1 MARIT
6 REVRAAVLRAIEE
19 QAPALGS
26 PTVEAEHLLLAL
38 AADRGRPAGRLLA
51 EVGLDPDGLRAA
63 LDHETERSLAAVGVR
78 LADFPL
84 PDAPGAPRRTPK
96 LATSAKTALERAV
109 RVASAHGDR
118 HVAGAHLLLG
128 VMRAELGTVP
138 RALDAA
144 GVDRVALAT
153 RAERLI
159 A

>member
-6 REVRAAVLRAIEE
+6 GEVRAAVLRAIQE

-38 AADRGRPAGRLLA
+38 AADRAGPAGRLLA

-78 LADFPL
+78 LADFAL
-84 PDAPGAPRRTPK
+84 PDPPRAPRRPPK

-109 RVASAHGDR
+109 RVAAAHGDR

-128 VMRAELGTVP
+128 VVRAELGTVP